1 MTTLRSSIATDLIAA
16 LRDGLPSGLSSD
28 VIVTVGLPVGL
39 NSGDYLGIGIE
50 DGFEDAKSRSSF
62 NSAITWA
69 TDMTVDGFD
78 EVGELSLAAVAIRG
92 SDDLSEPISAVY
104 SILSDLIAWLR
115 SKWSASDLLG
125 IKGLWDLRVS
135 NTDMTTY
142 QNESGCAAYLQIR
155 LAFQATI

>member
-1 MTTLRSSIATDLIAA
+1 MTTPRSSIAADLITTLA
-16 LRDGLPSGLSSD
+16 DGLQSELGTD
-28 VIVTVGLPVGL
+28 VQVTVGLPVGL
-39 NSGDYLGIGIE
+39 NSGDYLGIGIV
-50 DGFEDAKSRSSF
+50 DPEDAKSRSSY
-62 NSAITWA
+62 NSTITWA

-78 EVGELSLAAVAIRG
+78 EVGELALAAVAIRG

-135 NTDMTTY
+135 NLDMTTY
-142 QNESGCAAYLQIR
+142 QNEFGCAAYLQIR

>member
-1 MTTLRSSIATDLIAA
+1 VTTLRSSIATDLITA
-16 LRDGLPSGLSSD
+16 LADGLQSELGTD
-28 VIVTVGLPVGL
+28 VLVTVGLPVGM
-39 NSGDYLGIGIE
+39 NSGDYLGIGIV
-50 DGFEDAKSRSSF
+50 DPEDAKSRSSF
-62 NSAITWA
+62 NSTITWA

-92 SDDLSEPISAVY
+92 SDDLSEPIAAVN

-115 SKWSASDLLG
+115 SKWSTSDLLG
-125 IKGLWDLRVS
+125 IEGLWDLRVS
-135 NTDMTTY
+135 NLDLTTY